1 MLRRRTT
8 SFDAG
13 FLILFNCFAY
23 PFLFVA
29 SFFVHFVIHQFLI
42 TPPTTS
48 DFVFFLLIWI
58 CLNRVFNNRCFIRA
72 TLFDLL
78 VLWLIS

>member
-1 MLRRRTT
+1 MSQDLQYCCLYPFEILFEMLRRRTT

-23 PFLFVA
+23 SFLFVA

-42 TPPTTS
+42 TPTTS
-48 DFVFFLLIWI
+48 DFVFFIINLD
-58 CLNRVFNNRCFIRA
+58 
-72 TLFDLL
+72 LFKSGLQ
-78 VLWLIS
+78 

>member
-1 MLRRRTT
+1 MPV
-8 SFDAG
+8 
-13 FLILFNCFAY
+13 FLMIFNCFAY

-29 SFFVHFVIHQFLI
+29 SFFVHCVIHQFLI
-42 TPPTTS
+42 TPTTS
-48 DFVFFLLIWI
+48 DFVFFLLLIWI
-58 CLNRVFNNRCFIRA
+58 CLNRVFNNRYFIRA